1 MTTER
6 ASQRID
12 NHYPLFDLETSI
24 EIARLV
30 QQHGGEWTTEE
41 LLDLLSGGATLGGT
55 QLSKVNAAR
64 FFGLLGTTS
73 CSIATTPLAR
83 NIVGGNADTADSE
96 KTLQEAFFTI
106 PLYRAL
112 YQNLTTQGGDIP
124 TQEQLTDLLTSAYS
138 IPQHRAALVGQV
150 FVKSAKQAG
159 LLDDEPAKLK
169 SV

>member
-1 MTTER
+1 LTIDR

-41 LLDLLSGGATLGGT
+41 LLDVLSGGATLGGA

-73 CSIATTPLAR
+73 CSIATTLLAR
-83 NIVGGNADTADSE
+83 NILSGESTAHEDA
-96 KTLQEAFFTI
+96 LQEAFFTI

-112 YQNLTTQGGDIP
+112 YQNLNSEGGEIP
-124 TQEQLTDLLTSAYS
+124 HQQRLTEILTASYR
-138 IPQHRAALVGQV
+138 IPAHRAELVAQV
-150 FVKSAKQAG
+150 FLNSINQAG
-159 LLDDEPAKLK
+159 LLDKQEPARLRPLN
-169 SV
+169 